1 MAVENADPA
10 RPQDRSLPP
19 RVLAPAAGIAV
30 ALSLA
35 VLALWRFAPGLLPV
49 FALLLACGTALLW
62 GAATAARQQVRT
74 VEEACRSLEEDL
86 ARSARDTQELEGYRK
101 LFQGRP
107 AEKKAALPE
116 PVSLPDPPPSNVHS
130 IIRDPLT
137 GLFHR
142 RYFEASLERE
152 VHRMERRNLTLGV
165 ILMRIDQ
172 DEVPEALLRSIGALL
187 LRRVRGGDV
196 ASRHDGGT
204 FGLLLPEAPLE
215 GVRSRAEQLCAAVRE
230 TGGTTLSLGVAAFP
244 DCGHSPDRV
253 LKAVKAA
260 LDDARAGGGDRVA
273 TAPVAVLDRR
283 LMLPD

>member
-1 MAVENADPA
+1 M
-10 RPQDRSLPP
+10 
-19 RVLAPAAGIAV
+19 

-35 VLALWRFAPGLLPV
+35 VIALWRLFPGLLGV
-49 FALLLACGTALLW
+49 FSLLLAWGAALLW
-62 GAATAARQQVRT
+62 AMSQGARRQAAEIEAARHR
-74 VEEACRSLEEDL
+74 LEEEL
-86 ARSARDTQELEGYRK
+86 ARCSRDNQELEGYRR

-107 AEKKAALPE
+107 AEKRVAEPLPE
-116 PVSLPDPPPSNVHS
+116 PPPPSNVHS

-152 VHRMERRNLTLGV
+152 IHRMERRNLTLGV

-172 DEVPEALLRSIGALL
+172 DDVSEALLRSLGALL

-196 ASRHDGGT
+196 ASRHEGGT

-215 GVRSRAEQLCAAVRE
+215 GVRSRAEQLCAAVRDM
-230 TGGTTLSLGVAAFP
+230 GLTLSLGVAAFP
-244 DCGHSPDRV
+244 ECGHSPDRV

-260 LDDARAGGGDRVA
+260 LEEARSAGGDRVA
-273 TAPVAVLDRR
+273 TAPGAVLDRR